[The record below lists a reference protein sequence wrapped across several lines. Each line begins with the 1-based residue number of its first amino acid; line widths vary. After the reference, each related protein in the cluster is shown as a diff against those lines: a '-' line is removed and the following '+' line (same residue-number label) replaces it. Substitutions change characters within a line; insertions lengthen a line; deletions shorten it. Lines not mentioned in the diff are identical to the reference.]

1 MATFLGRESVHNS
14 PRLSPLPPRTGGAG
28 PLLSVTATE
37 REVLGEEAPQ
47 QVRVRGSEP
56 AARAAGGRALGQGS
70 SVSVLGSG
78 QGACLFREARGGRP
92 PRRRRCPASDRLRC
106 LRAFG
111 AAVFKEIVPRPATAE
126 RSEPKRDWVSGRA
139 GIGRTNQNA
148 AKRAR
153 PRGGSLGQGAPG
165 HRRVGQLRSL
175 RQPPTLP
182 TSRAGS
188 PGHRVTVSPW
198 AGAIGA
204 PRTAGLGHPLPCKES

>member
-1 MATFLGRESVHNS
+1 MSHPTATGGHPRSTLVATFLGRESVHNS

-28 PLLSVTATE
+28 PLLSVTATG

-47 QVRVRGSEP
+47 QARVRGSEP
-56 AARAAGGRALGQGS
+56 ATRAAGGRAPGQSS

-92 PRRRRCPASDRLRC
+92 PRRRRCPASDRLCC

-111 AAVFKEIVPRPATAE
+111 AAVFKEMVPRPATAE
-126 RSEPKRDWVSGRA
+126 RSEPKRDRVSGRA

-153 PRGGSLGQGAPG
+153 PRGGSLGQGAPPG

-175 RQPPTLP
+175 RQPPTPP
-182 TSRAGS
+182 TPRAGS
-188 PGHRVTVSPW
+188 PGHRVTVGGSHW
-198 AGAIGA
+198 
-204 PRTAGLGHPLPCKES
+204 RS